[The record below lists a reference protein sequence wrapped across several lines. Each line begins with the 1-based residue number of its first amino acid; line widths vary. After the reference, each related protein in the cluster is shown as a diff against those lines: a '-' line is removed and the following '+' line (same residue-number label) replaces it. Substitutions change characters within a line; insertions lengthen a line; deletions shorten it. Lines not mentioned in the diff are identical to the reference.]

1 MPNQTIYEKMS
12 RQRLEIAAAQ
22 IDILDYF
29 DSKNKE
35 RRTQELYDVSHK
47 SIMTEQS
54 EHSLEKMDELIRK
67 YQEEIIAFRKE
78 NPDVEKSRK
87 VRKKMKELERLC
99 GSCGF

>member
-35 RRTQELYDVSHK
+35 RRTQELYNVLHEALIKHPSEI
-47 SIMTEQS
+47 SIS
-54 EHSLEKMDELIRK
+54 EMDKLIQK
-67 YQEEIIAFRKE
+67 YNRDIAFLRRKS
-78 NPDVEKSRK
+78 PSVESTYE
-87 VRKKMKELERLC
+87 VRKKIRELEYLLTAF
-99 GSCGF
+99 SN